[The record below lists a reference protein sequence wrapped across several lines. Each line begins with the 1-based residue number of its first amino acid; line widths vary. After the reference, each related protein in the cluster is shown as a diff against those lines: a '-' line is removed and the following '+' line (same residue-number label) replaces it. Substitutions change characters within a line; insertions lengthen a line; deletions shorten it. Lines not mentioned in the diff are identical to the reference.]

1 MPRSTFFNLPDEKR
15 KRILQAAIDE
25 FAEYSYHKA
34 SVSRIVE
41 RAKIPKG
48 SFYQYFENKK
58 DLFSYVISVGLQMKF
73 NAFRET
79 IEKELD
85 FFSIMR
91 EIFFVSIKFARD
103 NPKLAAIGDRL
114 MADIA
119 LRKEIFGEVAA
130 QSNAFLMQL
139 IERGIN
145 RGEIDPEIDP
155 ELTATLINSMIV
167 GFGDYIREKD
177 CELTEKEIE
186 NLFEK
191 LIHFFENGI
200 RRR

>member
-1 MPRSTFFNLPDEKR
+1 MPKSTFFNLPDEKR
-15 KRILQAAIDE
+15 ERILKAAIDE

-58 DLFSYVISVGLQMKF
+58 DLFIYVISVGVQMKF

-79 IEKELD
+79 LEKELD
-85 FFSIMR
+85 FFSVMR
-91 EIFFVSIKFARD
+91 EIFFVSIRFARD
-103 NPKLAAIGDRL
+103 NPKLAMIADRL
-114 MADIA
+114 MADVA
-119 LRKEIFGEVAA
+119 LRKEIFGEVAS
-130 QSNAFLMQL
+130 QSSAFLMNL
-139 IERGIN
+139 IEKGIS
-145 RGEIDPEIDP
+145 RGEIDPEVDP
-155 ELTATLINSMIV
+155 EFTAALINSLIV

-177 CELTEKEIE
+177 QELTEKDIE

-191 LIHFFENGI
+191 LIRFFENGI